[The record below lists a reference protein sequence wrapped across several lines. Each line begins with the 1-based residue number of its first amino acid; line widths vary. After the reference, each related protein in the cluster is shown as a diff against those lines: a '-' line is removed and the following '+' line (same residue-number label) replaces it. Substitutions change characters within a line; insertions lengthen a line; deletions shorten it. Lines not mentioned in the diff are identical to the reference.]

1 MTLYLII
8 SSIFQ
13 KSNISQISPHN
24 QGNVGY
30 MVTIC
35 TIFIDMKFNVCI
47 SYFIFMSDLLC
58 PSSVGYMVT
67 ICTIFMD
74 MRSNVCISYFIFM
87 SDVLCPS
94 SVLCGTNNVNREG
107 WWETPGTSWRTEHLI
122 VVKQGGITAV
132 VPY

>member
-35 TIFIDMKFNVCI
+35 TIFIDMKF
-47 SYFIFMSDLLC
+47 
-58 PSSVGYMVT
+58 
-67 ICTIFMD
+67 
-74 MRSNVCISYFIFM
+74 NVCISYFIFM